1 MRRLTTIDGNSA
13 ACPLPLAELGFRDA
27 ARNED
32 ATGLEVR
39 FFRPMSG
46 RMRSATIH
54 SFGRTTPGL
63 CYNTYRTP
71 DVRGKF
77 IISIP
82 PIQNL
87 SGAAGNMD
95 FDQLHTF
102 LEIVRLKSFSKAAQT
117 CFRTQPAISA
127 QVRQLE
133 QELRADLFERFGS
146 RISLTTAGKIFT
158 EYAAQMLDLRRRA
171 QDSIAEL
178 ENNPRG
184 ELVIAA
190 NEATCI
196 YLLPGVFSEYLRLFP
211 AVQLQVDRNYG
222 ARVVEA
228 VMENSADFGLTQL
241 PVEEK
246 RLQVVDVHRDE
257 VRLIVPA
264 NHPLAGLQAITPR
277 QVAEFHL
284 LLPKTGKTRARLDQ
298 WLEPVE
304 DELRIS
310 MELDSTEMMKRF
322 VLAGLGLSFIA
333 MSNCREELAAG
344 KLKAIPLAPDP
355 MVRRLGLIYRKDKAL
370 SKAALGFIQVV
381 LDNVGDDSAGVP
393 KPKVSAR

>member
-1 MRRLTTIDGNSA
+1 
-13 ACPLPLAELGFRDA
+13 
-27 ARNED
+27 
-32 ATGLEVR
+32 
-39 FFRPMSG
+39 
-46 RMRSATIH
+46 
-54 SFGRTTPGL
+54 
-63 CYNTYRTP
+63 
-71 DVRGKF
+71 
-77 IISIP
+77 
-82 PIQNL
+82 
-87 SGAAGNMD
+87 MD

-146 RISLTTAGKIFT
+146 RISLTTAGKIFA
-158 EYAAQMLDLRRRA
+158 EYAAQMLDLRRQT
-171 QDSIAEL
+171 QDAIAEL

-196 YLLPGVFSEYLRLFP
+196 YLLPRVFSEYRRLFP
-211 AVQLQVDRNYG
+211 AVQLDVDRSYG

-228 VMENSADFGLTQL
+228 VMDNSADFGLTQL
-241 PVEEK
+241 PVDEK
-246 RLQVVDVHRDE
+246 RLQVADVHHDE

-264 NHPLAGLQAITPR
+264 GHPLAGGKTVTPQR
-277 QVAEFHL
+277 LVEYFL
-284 LLPKTGKTRARLDQ
+284 LLPKHGETRTRLDL

-304 DELRIS
+304 EEVRIS

-322 VLAGLGLSFIA
+322 VMAGLGLSFLA
-333 MSNCREELAAG
+333 VSNCQEEIAAG
-344 KLKAIPLAPDP
+344 KLHAIPLAPEP

-381 LDNVGDDSAGVP
+381 LDNVGEGSPGAR
-393 KPKVSAR
+393 KPKVLAQ